1 MRVQGADVLSHE
13 QLRSMGKRGVLTIH
27 EDDLISSPKTVYL
40 VGSLRNPRIPI
51 IANALRVA
59 GFDAFD
65 DWWSASE
72 DADEWWQA
80 HEKQRGRTYMQAL
93 NGWHARN
100 VCAFDEYH
108 LDRSH
113 AGVLVMP
120 AGKSG
125 HIELGYLKGQ
135 GKPNYVLFEQEPDR
149 FDVMYRLGKGPYGVH
164 FNVES
169 LIVALKG
176 DLT

>member
-1 MRVQGADVLSHE
+1 MESMRVQGAAILSME
-13 QLRSMGKRGVLTIH
+13 QLRSITIH
-27 EDDLISSPKTVYL
+27 EDDLKTPDPKTVYII
-40 VGSLRNPRIPI
+40 GSLRNPRIPV
-51 IANALRVA
+51 IAQALRTA
-59 GFDAFD
+59 GYDAFD

-72 DADEWWQA
+72 DADEWWQE
-80 HEKQRGRTYMQAL
+80 HERKRGRTYQEAI
-93 NGWHARN
+93 NGWHAKN

-120 AGKSG
+120 AGRSG

-135 GKPNYVLFEQEPDR
+135 GKPNFVLFEGQPER
-149 FDVMYRLGKGPYGVH
+149 FDVMYRLGKGSWGVH

-169 LIVALKG
+169 LIAALKEYV
-176 DLT
+176 